1 MPLAQRRG
9 LIELA
14 GCALSVRE
22 QCRLLGVPRSTVYYE
37 SCGPKTSDLA
47 VMRQLDTQY
56 TRTPFY
62 GVERMTAC
70 LRRDGIRIGHNRVR
84 RLLRLMGLEALY
96 PKPRLSLP
104 DGTAHRVYPYLLR
117 GVQIDRPNQVWSA
130 DITYIR
136 LSQGFAYLV
145 AILDWFSRYVLS
157 WSLST
162 TLDAWFCVQ
171 ALREALRF
179 ATPETFNT
187 DQGSQFT
194 SGAWIEELT
203 KVGVAISMDGRG
215 RAFDNIFTE
224 RLWRTVK
231 YEEVYLK
238 DYGAVDEARQGLE
251 GYFGFY
257 NRDRPHQALAY
268 RTPAEVH
275 FGVGGPT
282 CNNVTGVNKKEK
294 EGKRKKMLLLQN
306 TTLKN

>member
-1 MPLAQRRG
+1 
-9 LIELA
+9 
-14 GCALSVRE
+14 V
-22 QCRLLGVPRSTVYYE
+22 VYDPP
-37 SCGPKTSDLA
+37 SGPKASDLA
-47 VMRQLDTQY
+47 VMRRLDEQY

-62 GVERMTAC
+62 GVERMTAS
-70 LRRDGIRIGHNRVR
+70 LRRTGFGVGHNRVR

-96 PKPRLSLP
+96 PKPRLSVPGGLE
-104 DGTAHRVYPYLLR
+104 HRVYPYLLR
-117 GVQIDRPNQVWSA
+117 DLRIERPNQVWSA

-171 ALREALRF
+171 TLREALRT
-179 ATPETFNT
+179 ARPKVFNT

-194 SGAWIEELT
+194 SGGWIEELKT
-203 KVGVAISMDGRG
+203 AEIAISMDGRG

-224 RLWRTVK
+224 RLWRSVK

-238 DYGAVDEARQGLE
+238 DYTGMDEAWAGLE
-251 GYFGFY
+251 SYFGFY
-257 NRDRPHQALAY
+257 NQARPHQALGY

-275 FGVGGPT
+275 FGHALST
-282 CNNVTGVNKKEK
+282 SNN
-294 EGKRKKMLLLQN
+294 
-306 TTLKN
+306 

>member
-1 MPLAQRRG
+1 MS
-9 LIELA
+9 I
-14 GCALSVRE
+14 RE

-37 SCGPKTSDLA
+37 PCGPKASDLV
-47 VMRQLDTQY
+47 VMRRLDEQY
-56 TRTPFY
+56 TETPFY
-62 GVERMTAC
+62 GVERMTAS
-70 LRRDGIRIGHNRVR
+70 LRRQGLRIGHNRVR

-96 PKPRLSLP
+96 PKPRLSVP
-104 DGTAHRVYPYLLR
+104 GGPEHRIYPYLLR
-117 GVQIDRPNQVWSA
+117 GLRIERPNQVWSA

-136 LSQGFAYLV
+136 LSQGFVYLM

-171 ALREALRF
+171 ALREALRI
-179 ATPETFNT
+179 ATPEIFNT

-194 SGAWIEELT
+194 SGEWLGELT
-203 KVGVAISMDGRG
+203 AAGIAISMDGRG

-224 RLWRTVK
+224 RLWRSVK
-231 YEEVYLK
+231 YEEVYPK
-238 DYGAVDEARQGLE
+238 SYGTAAEAWQNLR
-251 GYFGFY
+251 GYFHLY
-257 NRDRPHQALAY
+257 NQERLHQALDY

-275 FGVGGPT
+275 FAVGGK

-294 EGKRKKMLLLQN
+294 EAKRKKMLLLQN